1 MGHELDTFKAF
12 GIGFALGAVI
22 SGYAG
27 YYFGRRMEKNA
38 IKPEFRV
45 VVASVIVAIW
55 AIAQVVSLVF
65 GTQVDGW
72 LNAIMGMVA
81 GFFFGDGIVESIK
94 QSKK

>member
-1 MGHELDTFKAF
+1 MGHETDTLKAF
-12 GIGFALGAVI
+12 GIGFALGSILSA
-22 SGYAG
+22 YAG
-27 YYFGRRMEKNA
+27 YHFGRRMEKNA
-38 IKPEFRV
+38 IRPEFRV
-45 VVASVIVAIW
+45 VVASIIVAIW

-94 QSKK
+94 QGKK